1 MSHAA
6 AVNGAFATMGV
17 LLVSTAVTAHR
28 RGAPASPARGAFT
41 GALGILGVSF
51 LVQSPA
57 ARELQNALISNLGQ
71 LTGNGTTL
79 IAAYLMQVGMVHI
92 LHDRP
97 RAGTLSRRWLIP
109 LVAALAG
116 LTAFFLATPTAAGRF
131 TSPDAPAGVVAYYLV
146 YTGYL
151 AVTLSAMV
159 LLLRRYAARVDDRHL
174 RLSLRLYAWS
184 CAVGMLY
191 LAGRIGA
198 LVVGRIDPDLMIT
211 GDRYGL
217 LELIVATVVP
227 ATALA
232 LVVLAVLIRVVGRAV
247 DHRRAIRRLQ
257 PLWEAIREVRPH
269 AVLPVSAPGARLRL
283 YRRVV
288 EIQDGRLAAAAHVR
302 PETLAAID
310 QASTS
315 RATRDAAILAAGLAA
330 LRAGLPA
337 HDAAPPDEDEPDL
350 AAVVRH
356 LEQVSA
362 AYNRLVVEGPA

>member
-28 RGAPASPARGAFT
+28 RGGPASPARGAFT
-41 GALGILGVSF
+41 AALGTLGVSF

-57 ARELQNALISNLGQ
+57 ARDLQNGLISNLGQ

-97 RAGTLSRRWLIP
+97 HAGALARRWLLP
-109 LVAALAG
+109 LVAALVG
-116 LTAFFLATPTAAGRF
+116 VTAFFLATPTAANRF

-159 LLLRRYAARVDDRHL
+159 LLLRRYATRVDDRHL
-174 RLSLRLYAWS
+174 RLSLHLYAWS

-198 LVVGRIDPDLMIT
+198 LVVGRVDPGLMIT

-217 LELIVATVVP
+217 LEFVVATVVP
-227 ATALA
+227 AIALV
-232 LVVLAVLIRVVGRAV
+232 LVVLAVLIRVVGRAL

-269 AVLPVSAPGARLRL
+269 AVLPVSGPRLRL

-288 EIQDGRLAAAAHVR
+288 EIQDGRLAAAAHV
-302 PETLAAID
+302 PPATLAAID
-310 QASTS
+310 RTCGGS
-315 RATRDAAILAAGLAA
+315 RAARDAAILAAGLAA
-330 LRAGLPA
+330 LRAGQPA

-356 LEQVSA
+356 LERVSA
-362 AYNRLVVEGPA
+362 AYSRLIVEGAA